1 MSRVLYDSNSP
12 RPLRFRLARLGPPP
26 HLRIESPTNASV
38 KPSAYVCAEMNDPED
53 TEETE
58 DLDDLDI
65 LHSTGRALGTDD
77 YISSMSETVA
87 SDAIT
92 KQCI

>member
-1 MSRVLYDSNSP
+1 
-12 RPLRFRLARLGPPP
+12 
-26 HLRIESPTNASV
+26 
-38 KPSAYVCAEMNDPED
+38 MNDPED